1 MVKINAAWFARQERG
16 TFSGI
21 FGLMIQ
27 LGQVAVSFISPL
39 ILAGFTF
46 FAFTV
51 PEGEWRWLFRIPPLF
66 TAVAAVFMYFA
77 ARPTPD
83 EAGFPGAIQDEIDNS
98 EGVTVSLMESFR
110 TIFTHPLVWFY
121 AAAYACTGAV
131 RSSSDQIAILYF
143 QDQMGFDMKTNIP
156 AAARRTLELMPLVAV
171 AGSFLAGWV
180 SDRFFKGH
188 RSPVAMSLY
197 IIEAVVISSAAV
209 VLLLGHV
216 GPTAGGILLGCTIL
230 VLISFTA
237 NSTHSIVGS
246 AAPMDI
252 GGKKMAGFAAGV
264 IDSFQY
270 YGAAI
275 SLSFTGR
282 VLEATK
288 AQYGYTFWFVIMAGF
303 GVFGAIAMNHVR
315 KLHNLQPLPAKA

>member
-1 MVKINAAWFARQERG
+1 
-16 TFSGI
+16 
-21 FGLMIQ
+21 
-27 LGQVAVSFISPL
+27 
-39 ILAGFTF
+39 
-46 FAFTV
+46 
-51 PEGEWRWLFRIPPLF
+51 
-66 TAVAAVFMYFA
+66 MYFA

-98 EGVTVSLMESFR
+98 AGVTVSLMESFR

-171 AGSFLAGWV
+171 AGSFLAGWI

-197 IIEAVVISSAAV
+197 IIEAVVISIAAV

-275 SLSFTGR
+275 SLSLTGR

-315 KLHNLQPLPAKA
+315 KLHNLQLPPASA

>member
-1 MVKINAAWFARQERG
+1 
-16 TFSGI
+16 
-21 FGLMIQ
+21 MIQ

-66 TAVAAVFMYFA
+66 TAVAAIFMYFA

-83 EAGFPGAIQDEIDNS
+83 EAGFPRAIQDEIDNS

-197 IIEAVVISSAAV
+197 IIEAVVISIAAV

-275 SLSFTGR
+275 SLSLTGR

-315 KLHNLQPLPAKA
+315 KLHNLQRSPAKA